1 MPVKYL
7 VQMNANKNEY
17 NEMGKH
23 KLNEYIF
30 NLSSLQKR
38 WIDKRDTVI
47 SSNNISLC
55 LINVKS

>member
-1 MPVKYL
+1 MSVKYL
-7 VQMNANKNEY
+7 VQMKANKSEY
-17 NEMGKH
+17 SEMGKH
-23 KLNEYIF
+23 KFNDYIF

-47 SSNNISLC
+47 SSNHISLC